1 MIAADKEALQSQLKQ
16 RALQIR
22 SKELQFFT
30 NNFESVGT
38 QSALLAGFAFQALT
52 SMNTNDQTHPLPEL

>member
-22 SKELQFFT
+22 SKELDFFT
-30 NNFESVGT
+30 DNFQSVGT

-52 SMNTNDQTHPLPEL
+52 SMDQEGGVHPLPHM